1 MWYANFIT
9 EMKKSIYTA
18 KLCVQLYALLNL
30 ALLHILS
37 ALPLYALDRGWVSP
51 IGGLGMVMNT
61 KSFLWQG
68 LNLGCWAHS

>member
-1 MWYANFIT
+1 
-9 EMKKSIYTA
+9 MKKSIYTA

-61 KSFLWQG
+61 KSFL
-68 LNLGCWAHS
+68 